1 MRRRA
6 LVVLTIVLA
15 ALAALYGCAAPA
27 PSATV
32 IKTLYNPD
40 QEGFDNILVISVA
53 GEYATRRSFERQVVM
68 ELSRM
73 GGTAAAYYTV
83 VGRNPQFT
91 RAYIHDAIRSRG
103 FDALVFTRQ
112 KGQEQQELAP
122 LRPVGNAFDLFGYDY
137 GELNRD
143 VRLREAQAITFVT
156 EVYDA
161 QAQLKVW
168 SIETLSTDITTLDAL
183 ITEQA
188 LAVSRQLRED
198 GLVNR

>member
-1 MRRRA
+1 MLRA
-6 LVVLTIVLA
+6 LSILLA
-15 ALAALYGCAAPA
+15 AFAISAGCASSA

-32 IKTLYNPD
+32 IRTLYNPA

-53 GEYATRRSFERQVVM
+53 GEYASRRAFERQVVM

-73 GGTAAAYYTV
+73 GASATAYYTV
-83 VGRNPQFT
+83 IGRNPQFT
-91 RAYIHDAIRSRG
+91 RSYIHDAIRSRG
-103 FDALVFTRQ
+103 FDALIFTRL
-112 KGQEQQELAP
+112 KGQEQEALAP
-122 LRPVGNAFDLFGYDY
+122 LRPVGTAFDLFGYDY

-143 VRLREAQAITFVT
+143 VRIQEARAITFIT

-168 SIETLSTDITTLDAL
+168 SIETLSTDITTLEAL

-188 LAVSRQLRED
+188 LTVSEQLRED
-198 GLVNR
+198 GLFNR

>member
-1 MRRRA
+1 MKRSKLRA
-6 LVVLTIVLA
+6 LSILLA
-15 ALAALYGCAAPA
+15 AIAISAGCASST

-32 IKTLYNPD
+32 IRTLYNPA

-53 GEYATRRSFERQVVM
+53 GEYASRRAFERQVVM

-73 GGTAAAYYTV
+73 GASATAYYTV
-83 VGRNPQFT
+83 IGRNPQFT

-103 FDALVFTRQ
+103 FDALIFTRQ
-112 KGQEQQELAP
+112 KGQEQEALAP
-122 LRPVGNAFDLFGYDY
+122 MRPVGTAFDLFGYDY

-143 VRLREAQAITFVT
+143 VRIQEARAITFIT

-168 SIETLSTDITTLDAL
+168 SIETLSTDITTLEAL

-188 LAVSRQLRED
+188 LTVAEQLRED
-198 GLVNR
+198 GLFNR